1 MAPMALPAA
10 DRSKSEVAECERV
23 NREKEFGTA
32 DTSATWV
39 VSRADEQTEIAQCI
53 FIENRCTSENY

>member
-23 NREKEFGTA
+23 NREKEFRTA

-39 VSRADEQTEIAQCI
+39 VSRADE
-53 FIENRCTSENY
+53 